1 MAENSTIARP
11 YAQAAFDIAN
21 GDIANAKKELAVWS
35 DMIAL
40 AAMIAADNRMA
51 GAIDSPHIKNEDLV
65 ALFLDVAGDKFNAEG
80 KNFIRVLAENKRLG
94 ILSDIA
100 MAYEQLRA
108 DAEGTMDAEVISAF
122 PLSDAQQQN
131 IVASLKKRLGRDISL
146 TTRVDETLIG
156 GAIIRAGDMVIDG
169 TVTRHL
175 EDLSHSLMR

>member
-11 YAQAAFDIAN
+11 YAQAAFDIAQ
-21 GDIANAKKELAVWS
+21 GASSLPAWS

-40 AAMIAADNRMA
+40 AAMVAADERMA
-51 GAIDSPHIKNEDLV
+51 VAIDSPHIEDEALV
-65 ALFLDVAGDKFNAEG
+65 SLFLDVCGDKLTAEG
-80 KNFIRVLAENKRLG
+80 QNFIRVLAENKRLG

-100 MAYEQLRA
+100 TTFEQLRA

-131 IVASLKKRLGRDISL
+131 IIASLKKRLGRDISL

-169 TVTRHL
+169 TVSRHL
-175 EDLSHSLMR
+175 DDLTHSLMR